1 MSRRFVVSI
10 TLQSKGNL
18 TTKNRKTELVRTKT
32 DIGTTGTELE
42 HSKRFRTMQKR
53 FGHNCDRN
61 LRVYLT
67 SWQS

>member
-10 TLQSKGNL
+10 TLQRKENL

-32 DIGTTGTELE
+32 DIGTTETELE

-53 FGHNCDRN
+53 FGHKCGQN
-61 LRVYLT
+61 LYV
-67 SWQS
+67 

>member
-18 TTKNRKTELVRTKT
+18 TTKNRKTELVHTKT

-42 HSKRFRTMQKR
+42 HSKRFRMMRKR
-53 FGHNCDRN
+53 FGHKCGQN
-61 LRVYLT
+61 LYV
-67 SWQS
+67 